1 MSKPKQIEDDM
12 TWKIRAGKA
21 FFFYSV
27 FMEEVD
33 VC

>member
-21 FFFYSV
+21 FFYSV